1 MFYFA
6 RLKIEKKSLDE
17 KKFVGA
23 VLIDLSEASDYMLH
37 DLLIAKMYAY
47 DCSINVATFFYS
59 YLKRQN
65 QNLRITNTHS
75 VFQVLLSGVPQG
87 SVVVHFFQIH
97 LPMTYL

>member
-17 KKFVGA
+17 KKLVGA

-47 DCSINVATFFYS
+47 DCSINVATFLYS

-75 VFQVLLSGVPQG
+75 VFQVLLCGVPQG
-87 SVVVHFFQIH
+87 SVAVHYF
-97 LPMTYL
+97 